1 MLQSLSWKR
10 QKLNYQVQ
18 VGAIWHPNKPYSI
31 TCWQWDKQD
40 TTPITHA
47 YCTLCQT
54 SWPWLPHPSQLL
66 PCEVWR
72 RPAGGKR
79 QRCCAQ
85 GLNCVHGA
93 DGACEA
99 RWISQP
105 SRNCQTW
112 SIVYHLSSRIFKA
125 PFGPLVSSHTWCVW
139 ACVFLIDAW
148 WSLKL
153 HSFGRRRIR
162 KLYGRIRK
170 LYGRIRKLWFG
181 NYDSET
187 NTVWFGN
194 YDSETIR
201 SDSETMIRKLY
212 GWIRKLYGLI
222 RKLWFGNYDSETMIR
237 KLYGRIRKL
246 YGQIRK
252 LWFGNYTDWFGN
264 YDSETMIRKLY
275 GWIRKLYGLIRK
287 LWFGNYTVWFG
298 NYVSET
304 IRSDSETILE

>member
-1 MLQSLSWKR
+1 MTPKQTIFNNMLTVR
-10 QKLNYQVQ
+10 QTRY
-18 VGAIWHPNKPYSI
+18 HPNYPCILYTVSNFLALASSSV
-31 TCWQWDKQD
+31 
-40 TTPITHA
+40 TTSS
-47 YCTLCQT
+47 LRGVT
-54 SWPWLPHPSQLL
+54 SSCRWKTSEVLRPRIELRPWRGWSM
-66 PCEVWR
+66 R
-72 RPAGGKR
+72 SK
-79 QRCCAQ
+79 
-85 GLNCVHGA
+85 
-93 DGACEA
+93 

-187 NTVWFGN
+187 
-194 YDSETIR
+194 IR
-201 SDSETMIRKLY
+201 S
-212 GWIRKLYGLI
+212 
-222 RKLWFGNYDSETMIR
+222 DSETMIR

-246 YGQIRK
+246 WFGNYTVGFGNYTVWFGNYDSETMIRK
-252 LWFGNYTDWFGN
+252 LWFGNYTVGFGN
-264 YDSETMIRKLY
+264 YTVRFGNYDSETIRTDSETMIRKLY

-304 IRSDSETILE
+304 IRSDSETIRSNVLLE